1 MKCVFTLILLFLGSL
16 SLISQSEIMQ
26 EDNPILPYADIGE
39 YPDSYSSGNIIA
51 RMIDGL
57 GYRYYWATDS
67 LTSADL
73 SYTISEDSRS
83 TDYTLEHLYG
93 LSKFILSVISEDPSI
108 REVDEDELEWS
119 DIRMKTLNNLKEASD
134 KVSLLD
140 EDGVSQLKIVFR
152 RGDKVTELPV
162 WHLINGPI
170 SDAIYHVGQVVSFR
184 RASGNPLNPNVS
196 VFSGKNRG

>member
-1 MKCVFTLILLFLGSL
+1 MKFIYTLLILFSA
-16 SLISQSEIMQ
+16 SVSMISQSAIM
-26 EDNPILPYADIGE
+26 EKENSTLPYADIGE
-39 YPDSYSSGNIIA
+39 YPESYASGNIIA

-67 LTSADL
+67 LTNADL

-93 LSKFILSVISEDPSI
+93 LSKFILSVISSDPSI
-108 REVDEDELEWS
+108 REVEEDELEWV
-119 DIRMKTLNNLKEASD
+119 DIRKNTLKNLKEASD

-140 EDGVSQLKIVFR
+140 EEGVSELKIVFR
-152 RGDKVTELPV
+152 RGDNVTELPV

-170 SDAIYHVGQVVSFR
+170 SDAIYHVGQIVAFR